1 MEEITLAGYASTK
14 DLLAQLVTRGGKS
27 VYIVSLPI
35 QLIPVHLAIPDPTRP
50 IELNRQVSKSH
61 AEAFGD
67 YWLKYPDSWTVPPL
81 LVDCP
86 SGLEF
91 VMDLAIK
98 NGPKIGR
105 VKLPDYSN
113 QILRTLDGQHRI
125 LGWHY
130 IRTKLLK
137 DLEKAQEEFSQA
149 ARTGT
154 EIEKQLVQDK
164 LDNIYMNINRLESEQ
179 VTLEIITGVTEDEHK
194 KFFTTI
200 ADNAQGINTSER
212 TRLDETNMT
221 SRVAKKLVNNIPL
234 LTGRVEER
242 RASVGKGSKDLL
254 SLANLR
260 DVVRHTSFGIK
271 GKVTMAREQQIS
283 DQNALDI
290 SQRFFTAM
298 CDAVPA
304 LNDIT
309 DLTYLPKNL
318 RQDSLLGSAT
328 IWRCLAGAYNELAV
342 NMVDN
347 KELQWKKSGHDKFV
361 AMLSDVYKKMKITT
375 DADGRK
381 IQTVWAQTDCFNPG
395 EAAPRSRSQDLR
407 NLSALFAA
415 WAESGTP
422 FQPKKM
428 PK

>member
-1 MEEITLAGYASTK
+1 MEEVTLAGYASTK

-67 YWLKYPDSWTVPPL
+67 YWLKYPNSWTVPPL

-130 IRTKLLK
+130 VRTKLLK
-137 DLEKAQEEFSQA
+137 DLEMAQEEFSQV

-164 LDNIYMNINRLESEQ
+164 LDKIYMNIQRLESEQ
-179 VTLEIITGVTEDEHK
+179 VTLEIITGVSEREHK
-194 KFFTTI
+194 EFFTTI
-200 ADNAQGINTSER
+200 ADNAQGVNTSER

-234 LTGRVEER
+234 LAGRVEER
-242 RASVGKGSKDLL
+242 KAAVGKGSKDLL

-271 GKVTMAREQQIS
+271 GKVTMAREQQC
-283 DQNALDI
+283 
-290 SQRFFTAM
+290 QRGQQH
-298 CDAVPA
+298 V
-304 LNDIT
+304 L
-309 DLTYLPKNL
+309 
-318 RQDSLLGSAT
+318 
-328 IWRCLAGAYNELAV
+328 
-342 NMVDN
+342 
-347 KELQWKKSGHDKFV
+347 
-361 AMLSDVYKKMKITT
+361 
-375 DADGRK
+375 
-381 IQTVWAQTDCFNPG
+381 
-395 EAAPRSRSQDLR
+395 AAPADPCRSQIRCAPGADR
-407 NLSALFAA
+407 
-415 WAESGTP
+415 
-422 FQPKKM
+422 QRR
-428 PK
+428 